1 MNLAMGG
8 ELNMSVPFTDM
19 EKVRLS
25 LNVGVKDTLFVKS
38 SGIENRTRFILA
50 IGAENVAK

>member
-19 EKVRLS
+19 DKVRLS